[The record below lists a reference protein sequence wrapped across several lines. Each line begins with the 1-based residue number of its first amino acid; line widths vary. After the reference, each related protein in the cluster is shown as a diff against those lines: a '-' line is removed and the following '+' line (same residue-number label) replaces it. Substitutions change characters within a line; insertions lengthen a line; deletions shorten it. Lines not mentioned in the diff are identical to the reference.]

1 MQWLSHSQ
9 KRYCELCMT
18 PYRFTKFYN
27 PNMPT
32 SLPLSVFV
40 EKSARYA
47 LANSL
52 SWIRAAIAISFW
64 LLILPYLMR
73 RGWSYMFW
81 LSRESWASNT
91 TGFASAFSDSIQ
103 LSSTMLGRDTC
114 PASPLF
120 APTTTPA
127 KSFAEMVGAPGA
139 SSFIEAFWESLYW
152 VTGLKDG
159 QPRNA
164 RSDSLLGDVKLFK
177 TLTNNAVFNEG
188 LIAVMEGQIITV
200 VVVVSFILIILVRDY
215 VVQQQP
221 ELNIR
226 EGAERE
232 QQAAQQPPVAVQPA
246 HVPHANDSDDSEDD
260 EELAQV
266 NDEPARAVAE
276 EAQEDWA
283 SEVVDNTPDTSSTG
297 SGDAYTP
304 SADSREDRSISGDAA
319 TTGHHTEETH
329 RKRDPAL
336 SLLEP
341 EAGPSR
347 QRSVSEG
354 AQIQASVNPLAN
366 NTWSFASG
374 PAVEP
379 ESSHSHAST
388 HPDSEAENETS
399 PDANGNTLAR
409 SHETVT
415 TAGSSANGH
424 VVQDGQR
431 PIQESPVPPAVT
443 AETDSEQQDD
453 HPPQNAAGRITGFM
467 YGDIEGRYQEMVAQP
482 QLVPDDGEHAVDW
495 EDVPIDGEDELLGP
509 VPGQAH
515 DEEAENAAFA
525 AAEGLEPANEGD
537 DAGLDAEAIED
548 MEDFEGIM
556 DLLGMRGPITNLF
569 QNVIFCAVL
578 VQAALTTC
586 VFIPFNVGRVFFWFV
601 DRPERLLRILYELSK
616 VAQDFTFIFFGAAS
630 WIITNLVDMVTERIG
645 GAVAAQVVYARKGSW
660 ELAWAS
666 GKRVGHFLE
675 LFLTDIFATGTGMQ
689 QWSATSHG
697 ALMNIKT
704 RIVLFFALFGEALSG
719 NLGDVRQTL
728 GALISS
734 PYRLYQHSMADT
746 TSSVDLGLAYWS
758 SADITLAVLAGYLF
772 VLMAAAMYVKSG
784 IRITRGSAIEEW
796 ETGLVDTLHQASGI
810 FKVITIISIEMLAF
824 PLYCGLLLD
833 CALMPLFSGASITS
847 RLLFTRNNPWTSVF
861 VHWFV
866 GTGYMFH
873 FALFVS
879 MCRKIMR
886 PGVLCMFLQLR
897 TRLYL
902 TIIDFIRDPDDPDFH
917 PVRDVLDRNL
927 ATQLRKIMFSAF
939 VYGALVIICLGGV
952 VWGLAF
958 VAPGVLPIHYS
969 SNEPILEFPLDLLF
983 YNFLMPFSLKLL
995 RPDTNLLVMF
1005 KWCFRKSA
1013 CMLRLTYFLFGQ
1025 RRLAEEGTL
1034 QAPQKYSKGSL
1045 GGWLFLDLNR
1055 KQDTV
1060 KRMSWKNFFDGI
1072 DSERGYTPPKR
1083 GRRRKEAKRLSEN
1096 KAKLVGEDALVPDG
1110 RFVRAPATDR
1120 IKIPKGT
1127 KVFLNVNADGE
1138 RQDGK
1143 SDDDLYSTLH
1153 FKMVYIPPNFLRRI
1167 FLFILLIWTFAA
1179 IIGVG
1184 VTIIPLIVGRLL
1196 FKLALPAHV
1205 RTNDI
1210 YAFCIGFH
1218 ILGFGLYLLDSAW
1231 KSWSEFKLTEWAT
1244 EKLKSVRTATGLVS
1258 AAKVLYAY
1266 TFMLLVCPLMIAVL
1280 VELYINLPLHSI
1292 VHPPGKSDATPG
1304 KSEHHVRIIE
1314 LWTMGLLYMRLL
1326 IKMSHSFMHNTR
1338 FELAREAILSQGW
1351 HNPDIKV
1358 LTKAFVLPGLLLS
1371 TAAILAPPGIVAGLE
1386 MYGFFPAAIAN
1397 KPELVAERILRY
1409 RHSYPVVAFFTI
1421 SARYGT
1427 LLRNSLDSLKA
1438 QVRDDTYLMGE
1449 RLQNYDGSPPHA
1461 SSMPQRAAA
1470 D

>member
-1 MQWLSHSQ
+1 
-9 KRYCELCMT
+9 MT

-32 SLPLSVFV
+32 SLPLSVFL

-52 SWIRAAIAISFW
+52 SWIRAGIAVAFW
-64 LLILPYLMR
+64 VLILPYFMR

-81 LSRESWASNT
+81 LSRESWTSGNASF
-91 TGFASAFSDSIQ
+91 GGHPSSFGDALH
-103 LSSTMLGRDTC
+103 LSSTTLGLDVC

-127 KSFAEMVGAPGA
+127 KDFAEMVGAPGA
-139 SSFIEAFWESLYW
+139 ATLSGSLLQGLHW
-152 VTGLKDG
+152 VMGFNDG
-159 QPRNA
+159 QPRNHK
-164 RSDSLLGDVKLFK
+164 SDSLLGDVKFLR
-177 TLTNNAVFNEG
+177 TLTNNATFNDTI
-188 LIAVMEGQIITV
+188 IAIMEGQIVTV
-200 VVVVSFILIILVRDY
+200 VVIISFILIILVRDY

-221 ELNIR
+221 ELHIR

-232 QQAAQQPPVAVQPA
+232 QQAGEQPPVAVQPA
-246 HVPHANDSDDSEDD
+246 HVPQADDSDDSEEEEEDPLQEPPPEGD
-260 EELAQV
+260 ERELPPNSRADP
-266 NDEPARAVAE
+266 DEAADE
-276 EAQEDWA
+276 WT
-283 SEVVDNTPDTSSTG
+283 SEGMDNTPDTSTTG
-297 SGDAYTP
+297 SADATYTP
-304 SADSREDRSISGDAA
+304 SADSLGDRSEPGETT
-319 TTGHHTEETH
+319 TTGSQVEDAPRERHT
-329 RKRDPAL
+329 AS
-336 SLLEP
+336 SLLDP

-347 QRSVSEG
+347 QRSVSDG

-366 NTWSFASG
+366 NTWSFAAAPTLG
-374 PAVEP
+374 
-379 ESSHSHAST
+379 
-388 HPDSEAENETS
+388 PDSPRTLGGEDAGMHYETPNGEASANIPQPTPPS
-399 PDANGNTLAR
+399 RGNDANVESA
-409 SHETVT
+409 
-415 TAGSSANGH
+415 ANGH
-424 VVQDGQR
+424 LVQGAQRSDDDMPGVVVETNPTAPND
-431 PIQESPVPPAVT
+431 PPA
-443 AETDSEQQDD
+443 
-453 HPPQNAAGRITGFM
+453 PQNPTGRITGFM
-467 YGDIEGRYQEMVAQP
+467 YGDIEGRYQQAVAQP
-482 QLVPDDGEHAVDW
+482 DMVADDGEHAVDW
-495 EDVPIDGEDELLGP
+495 EGIPVDDDDELPGELH
-509 VPGQAH
+509 GQAH
-515 DEEAENAAFA
+515 DENADNPALVGGEDNEPVN
-525 AAEGLEPANEGD
+525 EGL

-578 VQAALTTC
+578 VQSALTMC
-586 VFIPFNVGRVFFWFV
+586 IFIPFNVGRVFFWFV

-616 VAQDFTFIFFGAAS
+616 VVQDVTFVFFGAAS
-630 WIITNLVDMVTERIG
+630 WIITNLIDMITERIG
-645 GAVAAQVVYARKGSW
+645 GAIATQVVHARKGSW

-666 GKRVGHFLE
+666 GKRVGQFLE
-675 LFLTDIFATGTGMQ
+675 LFLTDIFATGSGMQ
-689 QWSATSHG
+689 HWSATSHG
-697 ALMNIKT
+697 ALINIKS
-704 RIVLFFALFGEALSG
+704 RVALFFALFPEALNGKLG
-719 NLGDVRQTL
+719 NSRETVT
-728 GALISS
+728 ALLSS
-734 PYRLYQHSMADT
+734 PFSLYQHSVVGT
-746 TSSVDLGLAYWS
+746 TGSMDLNLSYWS
-758 SADITLAVLAGYLF
+758 STDITLAVLAGYLF
-772 VLMAAAMYVKSG
+772 LMITAALYVKSG
-784 IRITRGSAIEEW
+784 IRVTRGSAIEEW
-796 ETGLVDTLHQASGI
+796 ESGLVDTLHQASGI
-810 FKVITIISIEMLAF
+810 FKVITIISIEMLVF

-833 CALMPLFSGASITS
+833 CALLPLFSGASITS
-847 RLLFTRNNPWTSVF
+847 RLVFTRNNPWTSVF

-886 PGVLCMFLQLR
+886 AGVLCKYSSCPLR
-897 TRLYL
+897 LGL
-902 TIIDFIRDPDDPDFH
+902 TLTDFIRDPDDPDFH

-958 VAPGVLPIHYS
+958 MAPGVLPIHYS

-995 RPDTNLLVMF
+995 RPDQNLLVMF

-1013 CMLRLTYFLFGQ
+1013 RMLRLTDFLFGK

-1034 QAPQKYSKGSL
+1034 QSRQTYPDGSIRS
-1045 GGWLFLDLNR
+1045 WLFLDLNR

-1060 KRMSWKNFFDGI
+1060 QSKSWKNFFDGI
-1072 DSERGYTPPKR
+1072 DSEREQMPLKGGK
-1083 GRRRKEAKRLSEN
+1083 RRREFKRLNAN
-1096 KAKLVGEDALVPDG
+1096 KSKLVEDGFLVPDG

-1127 KVFLNVNADGE
+1127 KVFLSVNADGE

-1143 SDDDLYSTLH
+1143 SDDDLYSTPH
-1153 FKMVYIPPNFLRRI
+1153 FKMVYIPPNFLRRV

-1184 VTIIPLIVGRLL
+1184 VTIIPLIVGRVL
-1196 FKLALPAHV
+1196 FKLALPAPV

-1218 ILGFGLYLLDSAW
+1218 ILGFSLYLLDSAW
-1231 KSWSEFKLTEWAT
+1231 KTLPQWNPAAWAI
-1244 EKLKSVRTATGLVS
+1244 EKLRGRRTVAGIGR
-1258 AAKVLYAY
+1258 AAKILYAY
-1266 TFMLLVCPLMIAVL
+1266 SFMLIVCPLAIAVL
-1280 VELYINLPLHSI
+1280 VELYINVPLHSI
-1292 VHPPGKSDATPG
+1292 LHPPGKSGVTPG

-1351 HNPDIKV
+1351 HNPDVKV

-1371 TAAILAPPGIVAGLE
+1371 AAAILAPPGIVAGLE
-1386 MYGFFPAAIAN
+1386 MYGVFPAAVAD

-1421 SARYGT
+1421 LAKYGT
-1427 LLRNSLDSLKA
+1427 LLRTSFDSLKA

-1449 RLQNYDGSPPHA
+1449 RLQNYDGSPPQA
-1461 SSMPQRAAA
+1461 SGVAQRAAA